1 MIFNMFTIKY
11 LDNIESYT
19 VIDAI
24 KKEVDIKIST
34 FECNL
39 QKNNYF
45 ILEWDSNSSNAFAHW
60 VYESCVYIP
69 YYLELKRK
77 IPSLKLYMTSKRK
90 FKDIFLEYLG
100 VDINDTVYSL
110 ELPNSCAVHDIV
122 CLPHDE
128 VTQEYKIVLDNFLN
142 YFPKKYEKETDILF
156 MPRQLKEN
164 FIGNNRVYYT
174 KNHEE
179 LILKINKNNKVL
191 HTDNIEK
198 LEDQIKM
205 VQSSKKIIVTDGSPA
220 AVNILFAKNSDVII
234 LNDNLIKKQL
244 NVQYVYKY
252 IFEKIIEKNELCIEY
267 TDNMSVESLIEFFE
281 RK

>member
-1 MIFNMFTIKY
+1 
-11 LDNIESYT
+11 
-19 VIDAI
+19 
-24 KKEVDIKIST
+24 
-34 FECNL
+34 
-39 QKNNYF
+39 
-45 ILEWDSNSSNAFAHW
+45 
-60 VYESCVYIP
+60 
-69 YYLELKRK
+69 
-77 IPSLKLYMTSKRK
+77 MTSKRK
-90 FKDIFLEYLG
+90 FKEIFLEYLG

-110 ELPNSCAVHDIV
+110 ELPNLCAVHDIA
-122 CLPHDE
+122 CLAHDE

-142 YFPKKYEKETDILF
+142 YFPKKYEKETEILF

-174 KNHEE
+174 KDHEE
-179 LILKINKNNKVL
+179 LILRINENNKIL

-244 NVQYVYKY
+244 DVQYVYKY
-252 IFEKIIEKNELCIEY
+252 IFERIIEKNELNIKY
-267 TDNMSVESLIEFFE
+267 TENTSVRSLIDVLNIQ
-281 RK
+281 